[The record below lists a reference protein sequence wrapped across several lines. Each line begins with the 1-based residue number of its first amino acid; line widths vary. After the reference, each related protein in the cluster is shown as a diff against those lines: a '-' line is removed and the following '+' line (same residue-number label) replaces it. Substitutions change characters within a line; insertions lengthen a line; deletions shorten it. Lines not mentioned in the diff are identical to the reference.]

1 LIIGCGCRGLALA
14 ARLKRSGH
22 VVRGTTRD
30 EARVAELEAAGVEP
44 FLGDPDRIGTL
55 VAALQQ
61 VSVACILL
69 GSATGERDRITA
81 LHETR
86 LEMLLSRLI
95 DTTARGVVYE
105 ASGSVER
112 DVLERGASL
121 VRSACERSRIPYA
134 LIDADPGDPSAWTGA
149 ATEAVERVLAGDP
162 AAGGAG

>member
-14 ARLKRSGH
+14 GGLRRSGH

-55 VAALQQ
+55 IGALQQ

-69 GSATGERDRITA
+69 GSATGERDRIAA
-81 LHETR
+81 LHGTR

-105 ASGSVER
+105 ASGSIEP

-134 LIDADPGDPSAWTGA
+134 LIDADPEDPRAWTDA
-149 ATEAVERVLAGDP
+149 ATDAVERVLS
-162 AAGGAG
+162 GAS